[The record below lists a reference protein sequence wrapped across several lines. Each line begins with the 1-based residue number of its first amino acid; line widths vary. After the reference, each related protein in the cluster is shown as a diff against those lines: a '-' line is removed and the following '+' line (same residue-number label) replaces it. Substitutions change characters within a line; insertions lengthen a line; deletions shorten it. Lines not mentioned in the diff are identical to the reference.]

1 MSDRSSAWSH
11 LRSTVPGI
19 EWPPVIHGQAAVLAA
34 LLGRLEETQWLG
46 AAEIASHQHRQ
57 LVAVAEHAAR
67 HSQHFRRRL
76 AEAGLDADG
85 LGSRA
90 GLQQL
95 PVLRR
100 RDLQSAEATI
110 HCTEIPEFHRPW
122 SENRTSGSTGEPVVV
137 RRTAVN
143 QLFWSAI
150 TLRELL
156 WSGADFGG
164 RLSAIRANFSAYGC
178 GEDWGPPTSL
188 LFRTGASQRIPVT
201 TDVRQQVEWLASFK
215 PNVLLVYPSM
225 LDAIAGHCR
234 ESGIELDGL
243 SHICTVGET
252 LSPRLRED
260 VETAL
265 SARVFDNYS
274 SQEAGVIALQCPASG
289 LYHVMSETLIV
300 EVIDDGGRPCTE
312 GEIGR
317 VIVTDLHNFAT
328 PLIRYD
334 IGDYA
339 EVSAP
344 CPCGRGLPTLKRIL
358 GRERNLI
365 IMPDGT
371 RHWPKVGRNRF
382 RDVAPVVQYQLIQH
396 GREDIEVRFVTEV
409 PLTQAQEHD
418 LRDIIQNALGF
429 PFNLQFS
436 YFPDKLPRA
445 ANGKFEE
452 FVCKIGT

>member
-1 MSDRSSAWSH
+1 VRGHSAAWSELRSS
-11 LRSTVPGI
+11 VPGI
-19 EWPPVIHGQAAVLAA
+19 DWPPVIHGQAAVLAA
-34 LLGRLEETQWLG
+34 LLGQLDATQWLG
-46 AAEIASHQHRQ
+46 AAEIVTHQHDQ
-57 LVAVAEHAAR
+57 LVTVAEHAAK

-76 AEAGLDADG
+76 AEAGLGADD
-85 LGSRA
+85 LGSPS
-90 GLQQL
+90 GLRQL

-100 RDLQSAEATI
+100 RELQSAEAAI
-110 HCTEIPEFHRPW
+110 HCSEIPEFHRPW
-122 SENRTSGSTGEPVVV
+122 GENRTSGSTGEPVVV

-143 QLFWSAI
+143 QLFWSAT

-156 WSGADFGG
+156 WSGGNFGG
-164 RLSAIRANFSAYGC
+164 RLSAIRANFSTYGC
-178 GEDWGPPTSL
+178 GEDWGAPASL

-201 TDVRQQVEWLASFK
+201 TDVKQQVEWLLSFK
-215 PNVLLVYPSM
+215 PNVVLVYPSM
-225 LDAIAGHCR
+225 LDAIARHCR
-234 ESGIELDGL
+234 EQGIALEGL

-260 VETAL
+260 AMTAL

-274 SQEAGVIALQCPASG
+274 SQEAGVIALQCPASE

-300 EVIDDGGRPCTE
+300 EVVDDAGRPCTE

-328 PLIRYD
+328 PIIRYD

-365 IMPDGT
+365 VMPDGT
-371 RHWPKVGRNRF
+371 RHWPKVGRSRF
-382 RDVAPVVQYQLIQH
+382 RDIAPVIQYQLIQN
-396 GREDIEVRFVTEV
+396 GREDIEVRFVTET
-409 PLTQAQEHD
+409 PLTQAQEHA
-418 LRDIIQNALGF
+418 LRDVIQDALGF

-436 YFPDKLPRA
+436 YFPDTLPRA